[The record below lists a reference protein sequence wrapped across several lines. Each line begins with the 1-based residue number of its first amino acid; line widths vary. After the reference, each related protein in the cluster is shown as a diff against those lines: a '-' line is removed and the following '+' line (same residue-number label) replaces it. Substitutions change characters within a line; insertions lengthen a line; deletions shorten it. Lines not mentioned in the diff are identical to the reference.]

1 MSDILI
7 TGLRTRA
14 INVALSYPVHTAVGT
29 VGTAPL
35 VLIDLDTD
43 AGVTGHAYLF
53 AYTPVALKSLK
64 QLLDDMAP
72 LIINQPLAPVDLE
85 AMLARRFCLAGFTG
99 LVRMAAAGLDMA
111 AWDALAKAH
120 NLPLVRL
127 LGASARPIP
136 SYDSHSLDGVKLA
149 TERATTAAECG
160 FRAIKTK
167 IGYATLRQD
176 LEVVGSIRRAVGDD
190 FGIMVDYNQSLDVA
204 TAIKRGQ
211 ALQDLGVAWIEEP
224 TLQHDYTGHQ
234 RIQAALDVPVQ
245 MGENWLGPE
254 DMFKAL
260 QAGACRL
267 AMPDAMKI
275 GGVTGWLRASAL
287 AQQFGVPM
295 SSHLFQEISA
305 HLLAATPTAHWLER
319 LDLAGS
325 VIEPTLEFVDGN
337 AVIPDLPGIGIIWR
351 EKAIEQYLI

>member
-7 TGLRTRA
+7 THLRTRA
-14 INVALSYPVHTAVGT
+14 VNVPLAYPVHTAVGT

-35 VLIDLDTD
+35 VLIDLATS
-43 AGVTGHAYLF
+43 AGVIGHAYLF
-53 AYTPVALKSLK
+53 AYTPVALKALK

-72 LIINQPLAPVDLE
+72 LIVNQPLAPVDLE
-85 AMLARRFCLAGFTG
+85 ALLAKRFCLAGFTG
-99 LVRMAAAGLDMA
+99 LIRMAAAGIDMA

-120 NLPLVRL
+120 DMPLVRM
-127 LGASARPIP
+127 LGASPRPIR
-136 SYDSHSLDGVKLA
+136 SYDSHSLDGEKLA
-149 TERATTAAECG
+149 TERAVTAAQAG
-160 FRAIKTK
+160 FRAVKTK
-167 IGYATLRQD
+167 IGYPTLAED
-176 LEVVGSIRRAVGDD
+176 LAVVQSIRRAVGEG
-190 FGIMVDYNQSLDVA
+190 FEIMVDYNQSLDVPA
-204 TAIKRGQ
+204 AIKRGQ
-211 ALQDLGVAWIEEP
+211 ALQALGVAWIEEP
-224 TLQHDYTGHQ
+224 TLQHDHAGHQ
-234 RIQAALDVPVQ
+234 RIQNSLEVPVQ

-260 QAGACRL
+260 SAGACRL

-305 HLLAATPTAHWLER
+305 HLLAASPTAHWLER

-325 VIEPTLEFVDGN
+325 VIEPTLAFEEGN
-337 AVIPDLPGIGIIWR
+337 AVIPDLPGVGIVWR
-351 EKAIEQYLI
+351 EKEIERYLV